1 MLIKIIKRINK
12 LFQLAKFR
20 AIWRMQ
26 NSHNYTTVQN
36 LFPRDL
42 VTVGKMSYGVINV
55 NFFLNP
61 NEKLQ
66 IGNFVSI
73 AADVLFILGGNHQTT
88 AISTYPLYSKLI
100 KLSPEQDALTK
111 GPIVIEDEV
120 WIGTRAIILSGVKIG
135 KGAII
140 AAGSVITKDVPPYA
154 IVGGNP
160 AKIIKY
166 RFSEEIRDA
175 LHSFSISDYNES
187 IIIENINEFYQ
198 PLDII
203 QIEKLKKLL
212 VK

>member
-1 MLIKIIKRINK
+1 
-12 LFQLAKFR
+12 
-20 AIWRMQ
+20 MQ